1 MSREIKFRIWDKKY
15 RTFDYNASPEIFIST
30 DGEVYEKDERNWA
43 MQSWIEYN
51 KTDNYEL
58 SQYTG
63 LKDKNGVEIYEGD
76 IVSGESYATAMAR
89 HHRRDVTSKQKLYG
103 IRFERGSFRLYDL
116 VENNWVAIID
126 HHVMSIA
133 NELSVIGNIYQNP
146 ELLERGE

>member
-76 IVSGESYATAMAR
+76 IVKISN
-89 HHRRDVTSKQKLYG
+89 HP
-103 IRFERGSFRLYDL
+103 FERSINIDGNYEVGYNDQMELCCGSWLLFRMKYYS
-116 VENNWVAIID
+116 EI
-126 HHVMSIA
+126 
-133 NELSVIGNIYQNP
+133 IGNIYQNP
-146 ELLERGE
+146 ELLEWGE

>member
-76 IVSGESYATAMAR
+76 ILKDTLSSLGIVKFIDGSY
-89 HHRRDVTSKQKLYG
+89 
-103 IRFERGSFRLYDL
+103 RLSSNYLGLSINVFSDADYLSEDL
-116 VENNWVAIID
+116 VDDNDLET
-126 HHVMSIA
+126 
-133 NELSVIGNIYQNP
+133 IGNIYENP